1 MVSKELKQ
9 WIGDTGLLDTIGSG
23 NEMPSYSAG
32 AFVLVGGGSEVMH
45 LMLPQ
50 PNRQCA
56 WAKM

>member
-32 AFVLVGGGSEVMH
+32 AFVL
-45 LMLPQ
+45 
-50 PNRQCA
+50 NRQCA